1 MQIQITKDFAKKFRK
16 IKDKKLAQAIL
27 FVINEV
33 QSAETFTEIKNV
45 KKLSG
50 HSNAYRIRVGKFR
63 IGVFVKGNI
72 VEFNNFAHRSKIYKL
87 FP

>member
-16 IKDKKLAQAIL
+16 IKDKKLAQAI
-27 FVINEV
+27 FIIITEV
-33 QSAETFTEIKNV
+33 QAAETFSEIKNV

-50 HSNAYRIRVGKFR
+50 HNSAYRIRIGKFR
-63 IGVFVKGNI
+63 IGVFVQGDV

>member
-1 MQIQITKDFAKKFRK
+1 MQIQVTKDFAKKFRK
-16 IKDKKLAQAIL
+16 VKDKNLAQAIL
-27 FVINEV
+27 AIINEV
-33 QSAETFTEIKNV
+33 ESVDAFNDIKNI

-50 HSNAYRIRVGKFR
+50 HEYAYRIRVGKYR